1 MACSKLY
8 PKLFQFVL
16 KFHVNNLHRVGVCVC
31 AQFCFFSPE
40 RTPTISLE
48 KQLSFLYL
56 AWSFPNKWSGVVVF
70 FFFAASFSLSW
81 VPVLKQFSQIL
92 MPKYLEAAPW
102 SIKNGS
108 PKPQWIYWK
117 LWSAMQS
124 FQLNITG
131 SWPWNGKSQSS
142 FGNDTLWPAVC
153 CSTLSLIN
161 DQKWWLKQASK
172 REYFA

>member
-1 MACSKLY
+1 MCL
-8 PKLFQFVL
+8 VL
-16 KFHVNNLHRVGVCVC
+16 
-31 AQFCFFSPE
+31 FFSPQRE
-40 RTPTISLE
+40 LPLSVWKNNYPSCTSHDLFPTNEVGL
-48 KQLSFLYL
+48 L
-56 AWSFPNKWSGVVVF
+56 F
-70 FFFAASFSLSW
+70 FFFFSASFSLSW
-81 VPVLKQFSQIL
+81 VPVLKQFCQIL

-117 LWSAMQS
+117 LWSAMQP